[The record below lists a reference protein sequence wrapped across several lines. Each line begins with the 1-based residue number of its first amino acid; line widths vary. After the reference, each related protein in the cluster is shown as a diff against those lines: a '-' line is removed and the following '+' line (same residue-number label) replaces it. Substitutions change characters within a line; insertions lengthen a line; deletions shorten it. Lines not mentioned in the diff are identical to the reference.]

1 MKFIFILFIIS
12 YTNIYAA
19 NFDDI
24 KKLLDETATNFKQ
37 NSQFNETLLNA
48 TQRKLKIQLTN
59 MENDLAVE
67 NQKLLDIRL
76 TIQDIGL
83 NPFEQTKSKDQSI
96 ADQEKVVAEKIK
108 KVEALRKK
116 TSDIRQHFL
125 DVYKAYRGFDNQ
137 LLSGFEKKLIPPE
150 IIELFEN
157 DIQQVFDTITK
168 GEADSYFLVTD
179 LDQLQNKLEFDELS
193 LFALKHNAYKNLN
206 NTLVGDYINGQ
217 IKKTMGNY
225 CEISKSCSVVPEE
238 AVQNQK
244 IVEKVLEQLFQ
255 SSSETEIKINGSNRS
270 FTTKEKG
277 IDKQF
282 QIDENE
288 KVIQQK

>member
-1 MKFIFILFIIS
+1 M
-12 YTNIYAA
+12 
-19 NFDDI
+19 
-24 KKLLDETATNFKQ
+24 
-37 NSQFNETLLNA
+37 
-48 TQRKLKIQLTN
+48 
-59 MENDLAVE
+59 DL
-67 NQKLLDIRL
+67 
-76 TIQDIGL
+76 
-83 NPFEQTKSKDQSI
+83 
-96 ADQEKVVAEKIK
+96 
-108 KVEALRKK
+108 
-116 TSDIRQHFL
+116 
-125 DVYKAYRGFDNQ
+125 
-137 LLSGFEKKLIPPE
+137 KKLIPPE

-244 IVEKVLEQLFQ
+244 IVEKVLEQLF
-255 SSSETEIKINGSNRS
+255 
-270 FTTKEKG
+270 
-277 IDKQF
+277 
-282 QIDENE
+282 
-288 KVIQQK
+288 KVPRKLKLK

>member
-116 TSDIRQHFL
+116 QVIFANTSWMFTS
-125 DVYKAYRGFDNQ
+125 AYRGFDNQ
-137 LLSGFEKKLIPPE
+137 LLSGFEKTYPSRNHRT
-150 IIELFEN
+150 F
-157 DIQQVFDTITK
+157 
-168 GEADSYFLVTD
+168 
-179 LDQLQNKLEFDELS
+179 
-193 LFALKHNAYKNLN
+193 
-206 NTLVGDYINGQ
+206 
-217 IKKTMGNY
+217 
-225 CEISKSCSVVPEE
+225 
-238 AVQNQK
+238 
-244 IVEKVLEQLFQ
+244 
-255 SSSETEIKINGSNRS
+255 
-270 FTTKEKG
+270 
-277 IDKQF
+277 
-282 QIDENE
+282 
-288 KVIQQK
+288 